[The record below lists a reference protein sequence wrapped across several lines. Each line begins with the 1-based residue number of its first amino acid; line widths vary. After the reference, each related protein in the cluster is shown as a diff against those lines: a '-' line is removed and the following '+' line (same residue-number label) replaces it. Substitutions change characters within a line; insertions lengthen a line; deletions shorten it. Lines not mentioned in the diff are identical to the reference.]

1 MMTPRAIASSIGFAL
16 GVLAVGCAPRSFVV
30 SEQGREQCAIV
41 VGEGASEERL
51 ALAKDLQRWLREMT
65 GATVPILGEAKATGT
80 RHIVLGTAA
89 QRRTQAKRERLAE
102 LGPEGFVVRSAG
114 RRLWLLANTELGLQH
129 AVYAFLEHLGCR
141 WLFPD
146 PVWTVVPRKPDL
158 TADVQIRAKPA
169 FDFRR
174 IWYGWGHRT
183 KKLREDHMAWYRHN
197 RQLGHFITDCGHA
210 YERYVPHR
218 LFKDHPEWFALVD
231 GKRKAAQLCVT
242 NPEVQKRMIDGV
254 LAAFRKEPERNMC
267 SVEPNDGKGYC
278 ECAPCKK
285 IGSHSDGAF
294 HLANVVAKAMRK
306 EFPDKWVGLYAYAYH
321 SEPPRFPIEPGVY
334 IQVTTGFRYTKLTFD
349 QQVTAFRKLGARL
362 GVYDYFSVYPWDF
375 DMPGKPKASRVY
387 EMAEGV
393 RHYRDL
399 GLSTYDAESSCNWGP
414 NGLGYWMAS
423 KLMWDPDLDPK
434 ALVDDFCTHA
444 FGRAAEPM
452 RRLYERWATGERFS
466 PRGLKLALH
475 DLKRAYELEGD
486 TGVRGRLDR
495 VAMYLHWLRLWTD
508 YDRAA
513 RWNQWNKLV
522 AAPTDEI
529 LRRARAVIVYTN
541 RLTDTGLIHVL
552 PQLYS
557 SWFARRFQALKR
569 IKGFDLKQTEA
580 WKKERSDIPSAEEVA
595 RDFADDLK
603 RFTDLRGVEIEGRA
617 FSEKLAPLA
626 ERLPSAV
633 KAWGEAKRSPLFVE
647 NGVHHFVGKQ
657 GETLRL
663 TYKPFDRG
671 HTVDCH
677 WTLRR
682 VGEPTPVAEGDVKAE
697 KGKEATAEVTV
708 PSDGLFAF
716 DPGTDY
722 WKAAQI
728 GFDER
733 PLAVWAGRA
742 DQPGRPRRKPLLLWL
757 PRVSQ
762 PLYFFVP
769 KGTRHFVIG
778 IASGGDPFTTLVLR
792 TADGTTVLE
801 DKKVLARDQVS
812 VVVPPGKDG
821 AVWSLSLHS
830 LRCTVE
836 LYDVPPYVARH
847 PAELLV
853 PEEATRVGRR

>member
-1 MMTPRAIASSIGFAL
+1 MTSNPVVAATCL
-16 GVLAVGCAPRSFVV
+16 VLALHVVGCASRSFVV
-30 SEQGREQCAIV
+30 TEQGREPCAIV
-41 VGEGASEERL
+41 VGQGASEGRM
-51 ALAKDLQRWLREMT
+51 ALATDLQRWLHEMT
-65 GATVPILGEAKATGT
+65 GTTVPITAEPKATGA
-80 RHIVLGTAA
+80 RCILMGTAA
-89 QRRTQAKRERLAE
+89 DRPAQAKRERLTA
-102 LGPEGFVVRSAG
+102 LGAEGFVVRSAG

-146 PVWTVVPRKPDL
+146 PVWTVVPKRPDL
-158 TADVQIRAKPA
+158 AADVHIRSKPV

-183 KKLREDHMAWYRHN
+183 KKLRNDHVAWWRHN
-197 RQLGHFITDCGHA
+197 RQLGHFRTDCGHA
-210 YERYVPHR
+210 YERYVPRR
-218 LFKDHPEWFALVD
+218 LFKQHPEWFALVD

-242 NPEVQKRMIDGV
+242 NPEVQQRVIDGV
-254 LAAFRKEPERNMC
+254 LAAFRKDPSRNMC

-278 ECAPCKK
+278 ECEKCRKL
-285 IGSHSDGAF
+285 GGHSDGAF
-294 HLANVVAKAMRK
+294 HLANVVAKAVRK

-321 SEPPRFPIEPGVY
+321 SEPPQFPIEPGVY

-362 GVYDYFSVYPWDF
+362 GVYDYFSVYPWDY
-375 DMPGKPKASRVY
+375 DMPGRPEASRVY
-387 EMAEGV
+387 EMAKCI

-423 KLMWDPDLDPK
+423 KLMWNCDLDPK
-434 ALVDDFCTHA
+434 ALVADFCTHA

-466 PRGLKLALH
+466 PRGLKLALL
-475 DLKRAYELEGD
+475 DLKQAYALEHDASPRA
-486 TGVRGRLDR
+486 RLDR

-552 PQLYS
+552 PQLYT
-557 SWFARRFQALKR
+557 SWFKKRFRALER
-569 IKGFDLKQTEA
+569 IEGFDIKQADA
-580 WKKERSDIPSAEEVA
+580 WKKERSDIPSPDEVA
-595 RDFADDLK
+595 SDFAADLK
-603 RFTDLRGVEIEGRA
+603 SLDSLAAVEIDGTA
-617 FSEKLAPLA
+617 FSDTLVPLA
-626 ERLPSAV
+626 NRVPEAV
-633 KAWGEAKRSPLFVE
+633 KAWGNVARSPLRVE
-647 NGVHHFVGKQ
+647 DGVHIFAAKA
-657 GETLRL
+657 GERLSL
-663 TYKPFDRG
+663 TYTPFDRG

-682 VGEPTPVAEGDVKAE
+682 VGEAKPVAEGDVKAA
-697 KGKEATAEVTV
+697 KGKPATVAVTV

-728 GFDER
+728 GFGER
-733 PLAVWAGRA
+733 PLVVWAGRA
-742 DQPGRPRRKPLLLWL
+742 DQPGRPRRKPFRLWQ
-757 PRVSQ
+757 PWAKQ

-769 KGTRHFVIG
+769 KGTRHFVVG
-778 IASGGDPFTTLVLR
+778 IASGGDPYTTLVLS
-792 TADGTTVLE
+792 TADGTTVVD
-801 DKKVLARDQVS
+801 DKKVLSGDQVS
-812 VVVPPGKDG
+812 VIVPHGKDG
-821 AVWSLSLHS
+821 AVWSVSLSS
-830 LRCTVE
+830 LRCVVE
-836 LYDVPPYVARH
+836 LYGVPPYVARR
-847 PAELLV
+847 PGELLV
-853 PEEATRVGRR
+853 PEEDVKP